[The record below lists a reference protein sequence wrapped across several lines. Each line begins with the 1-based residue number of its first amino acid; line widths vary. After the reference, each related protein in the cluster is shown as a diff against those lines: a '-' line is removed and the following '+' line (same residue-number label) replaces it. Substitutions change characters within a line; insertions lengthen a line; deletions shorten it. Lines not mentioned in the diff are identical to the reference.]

1 LVDIDTL
8 VKAKAEHY
16 AVNVIHYAKT
26 VQCESRGNLEAV
38 GDHGAAYGP
47 LQFHAQTFV
56 WMKNKAIKEGEP
68 FENFQY
74 KNPEDQITL
83 GAWAF
88 SKGLESNWSCFRIE
102 KAKGWR

>member
-1 LVDIDTL
+1 VDIDAL
-8 VKAKAEHY
+8 IKAKAEHY
-16 AVNVIHYAKT
+16 AVNTLHYAKT
-26 VQCESRGNLEAV
+26 IQCESRGKLEAI

-56 WMKNKAIKEGEP
+56 WMKAMAIKDGEP
-68 FENFQY
+68 FENFSY

-88 SKGLESNWSCFRIE
+88 SKGLQKHWSCYSIE
-102 KAKGWR
+102 SAKAWK